1 MVSGNVNS
9 VASKFDYQGKEYQ
22 DELDL
27 NWHDFGARNYDASL
41 GRWMNVDPLA
51 EKFYSYSTYNS
62 MMNNPLLFIDP
73 DGREAS
79 PIYDTD
85 GELLGTDDQGL
96 QGEAIVMDEKDF
108 KQGMSHEEAKSKD
121 KGVDS
126 IEGEEA
132 QNKFKDS
139 YNNLSERPDWDGK
152 VTLSEANKWYR
163 DGNSGPLYA
172 DLSKIDFDFI
182 KPSDFNG
189 KESKYFQTLY
199 ESEDGSVYGQLKLE
213 RVGNNQVKSNFD
225 IYNFERHHGG
235 DQSNMTA
242 GQKIEKNFK
251 LMLRNMATFI
261 GRVRANRSPVNKHR
275 KGFKIKFYGTGKIG
289 TD

>member
-1 MVSGNVNS
+1 MPFGETLVDEHLNS
-9 VASKFDYQGKEYQ
+9 NKSPFCFNAK
-22 DELDL
+22 ELDEATG
-27 NWHDFGARNYDASL
+27 NYYYGARYYNPKCSTWL
-41 GRWMNVDPLA
+41 SVDPLA
-51 EKFYSYSTYNS
+51 EKYPSWSPYNYT
-62 MMNNPLLFIDP
+62 MNNPIKFVDP
-73 DGREAS
+73 DGLAAFS
-79 PIYDTD
+79 PIYDSD

-152 VTLSEANKWYR
+152 VTISEANKWYR
-163 DGNSGPLYA
+163 DGNSGSLYA

-199 ESEDGSVYGQLKLE
+199 DSEDGSVYGQLKLE

-225 IYNFERHHGG
+225 IYNFERHHRG
-235 DQSNMTA
+235 DQSNLTA

-275 KGFKIKFYGTGKIG
+275 KGFKIKFLTY
-289 TD
+289 